1 MSKPLLFY
9 YITINSAKKEECNIK
24 LYRCYSERM
33 YEYLIKNGQVRLL
46 KAKDIKT
53 NAVLYAFEET
63 EELVNLIYRYNKEV
77 LHK

>member
-1 MSKPLLFY
+1 M
-9 YITINSAKKEECNIK
+9 K

-33 YEYLIKNGQVRLL
+33 YEYLINHGQVRLL

-53 NAVLYAFEET
+53 NAILYAFEET
-63 EELVNLIYRYNKEV
+63 EELINLRDKYNKEV

>member
-1 MSKPLLFY
+1 M
-9 YITINSAKKEECNIK
+9 K

-53 NAVLYAFEET
+53 NAVLWAFEET
-63 EELVNLIYRYNKEV
+63 EKLINLIDKYNKED
-77 LHK
+77 LRK